1 MSAAAQIAGP
11 LSESAGEDEIVI
23 LAPYARDGEVS
34 ARVLQRWGLN
44 ARAVRDVATLCGEIR
59 QGVGAVMLTEEALL
73 LEGRAAL
80 ISELQNQPP
89 WSDVP
94 MIVLTS
100 GADVTPALSKEL
112 ATIAGSSTLTVLE
125 RPVRLATLVTSL
137 RSALR
142 ARRRQF
148 DVRDNLR
155 EREQSLATLR
165 ESERR
170 LREARRQAEEA
181 NEAKTRFLATMSH
194 ELRTPL
200 NAIAGY
206 AEIMSLGVHGPITP
220 EQRIDLDRIAR
231 SQRYLL
237 GLINDILNYSKIEA
251 GHVAFVI
258 HSFRIDPMLR
268 SLEGFI
274 APQVA
279 TKSLHY
285 RYHGSPLDCRVLAD
299 EEKTQQILL
308 NLLSNAVKFTPA
320 GGSLDVT
327 CATENGKVLI
337 AVRDSGPGIAHDKQE
352 SIFEPFVQL
361 GRGLTSSAEGTGL
374 GLSISRDLARKM
386 NGDLTVDSE
395 IGGGATFTLALPA
408 A

>member
-1 MSAAAQIAGP
+1 VSAAA
-11 LSESAGEDEIVI
+11 SATDNERRSVENEIVI
-23 LAPYARDGEVS
+23 LAPYGRDGDVTV
-34 ARVLQRWGLN
+34 RVLERWGLA
-44 ARAVRDVATLCGEIR
+44 ARAVRSIDLLCLAIR
-59 QGVGAVMLTEEALL
+59 DGAGVVMITEEALA
-73 LEGRAAL
+73 LEGRANL
-80 ISELQNQPP
+80 IRELQNQPT
-89 WSDVP
+89 WSDIP
-94 MIVLTS
+94 IVLLIS
-100 GADVTPALSKEL
+100 GDDLTPALSSEL
-112 ATIAGSSTLTVLE
+112 ASLATSSSLTVLE

-137 RSALR
+137 RSAIR
-142 ARRRQF
+142 ARRKQF
-148 DVRDNLR
+148 DVRDSLR
-155 EREQSLATLR
+155 EREESVVTLR

-206 AEIMSLGVHGPITP
+206 TEIMSLEVHGPISAD
-220 EQRIDLDRIAR
+220 QRVDLDRIAR

-237 GLINDILNYSKIEA
+237 GLINDILNYSKIES

-258 HSFRIDPMLR
+258 HAFRIDPMLR

-274 APQVA
+274 APQLA
-279 TKSLHY
+279 AKQLEY
-285 RYHGSPLDCRVLAD
+285 EYHGSPHECRIMAD

-308 NLLSNAVKFTPA
+308 NLLSNAVKFTPPR
-320 GGSLDVT
+320 GRIDVT
-327 CATENGKVLI
+327 CSSEPGRVVI
-337 AVRDSGPGIAHDKQE
+337 SVRDSGPGIAPDKQE

-386 NGDLTVDSE
+386 NGDLVVESE
-395 IGGGATFTLALPA
+395 VGDGATFTLTLPA

>member
-1 MSAAAQIAGP
+1 MSVPAAGRSSA
-11 LSESAGEDEIVI
+11 ESEIVI
-23 LAPYARDGEVS
+23 FAPYGRDGDV
-34 ARVLQRWGLN
+34 AVRVLGRWGLS
-44 ARAVRDVATLCGEIR
+44 ARAVRDIPALCQAIR
-59 QGVGAVMLTEEALL
+59 DSAGVVMITEEALAL
-73 LEGRAAL
+73 PARASL
-80 ISELQNQPP
+80 IQELQNQPA
-89 WSDVP
+89 WSDIPIV
-94 MIVLTS
+94 VLTS
-100 GADVTPALSKEL
+100 GEDLAPEVSTEL
-112 ATIAGSSTLTVLE
+112 AALASSSTLTVLE
-125 RPVRLATLVTSL
+125 RPVRLTTLITSL

-142 ARRRQF
+142 ARGRQY

-155 EREQSLATLR
+155 EREESLVTLR

-206 AEIMSLGVHGPITP
+206 AEILSLGVHGPITP

-237 GLINDILNYSKIEA
+237 GLINDILNYSKIES

-274 APQVA
+274 APQLA
-279 TKSLHY
+279 AKQLEY
-285 RYHGSPLDCRVLAD
+285 RYHGSPHDCKVLAD

-308 NLLSNAVKFTPA
+308 NLLSNAVKFTPRS
-320 GGSLDVT
+320 GTLDVT
-327 CATENGKVLI
+327 CASGNGKVVI
-337 AVRDSGPGIAHDKQE
+337 AVRDSGPGIAPDKQE

-386 NGDLTVDSE
+386 NGDLTVESTV
-395 IGGGATFTLALPA
+395 GAGATFTLTLPTG
-408 A
+408 

>member
-1 MSAAAQIAGP
+1 MSAAVSVPEGGRSP
-11 LSESAGEDEIVI
+11 LENEIVV
-23 LAPYARDGEVS
+23 LAPYGRDADV
-34 ARVLQRWGLN
+34 AVRVLQRWSLC
-44 ARAVRDVATLCGEIR
+44 ARAVRDTASLCEAIR
-59 QGVGAVMLTEEALL
+59 DGVGVVMITEEALAL
-73 LEGRAAL
+73 PGRMNL
-80 ISELQNQPP
+80 IYELQHQPA

-94 MIVLTS
+94 IVVLTS
-100 GADVTPALSKEL
+100 GEDLTPRISAEL
-112 ATIAGSSTLTVLE
+112 GRLAGTSSLTVLE
-125 RPVRLATLVTSL
+125 RPVRLPTLITSL

-142 ARRRQF
+142 ARRRQY
-148 DVRDNLR
+148 DVRESLR
-155 EREQSLATLR
+155 EREENLATLR
-165 ESERR
+165 ESERH
-170 LREARRQAEEA
+170 LRDARRQAEDA
-181 NEAKTRFLATMSH
+181 NEAKTRFLAAMSH

-220 EQRIDLDRIAR
+220 EQRVDLDRIAR

-237 GLINDILNYSKIEA
+237 GLINDILNYSKIES

-258 HSFRIDPMLR
+258 HAFRIDPMLR

-279 TKSLHY
+279 AKRLRY
-285 RYHGSPLDCRVLAD
+285 EYHGSPIDCKVLAD

-320 GGSLDVT
+320 GGTLDVICT
-327 CATENGKVLI
+327 SAAGKVTI
-337 AVRDSGPGIAHDKQE
+337 VVRDSGPGIAADKHE

-386 NGDLTVDSE
+386 NGDLTVESIVGD
-395 IGGGATFTLALPA
+395 GATFTLTLPA
-408 A
+408 G